1 MTSSL
6 PPQPAPRDRVAVT
19 QLSQFDSVIDV
30 RSPAEFAIDHIPGAA
45 NLPVLNDDE
54 RARVGTLYKQSPF
67 AGRKAGAALVAANIA
82 RHLEGPVLRD
92 RQRGWKPLVYC
103 WRGGQRSAALVHVLR
118 EIGWDA
124 GRLDG
129 GYKAYR
135 RAVLADL
142 PGLAQRCDWRV
153 VCGLTGSGKSRLLQA
168 LADAGAQ
175 VLDLEGLA
183 AHRGSVLGALPDAPQ
198 PSQKMFESRLWQQL
212 GALDPACPVYVESE
226 SKKIGVLQ
234 VPQALLDCM
243 WASPCIRLVTAT
255 PARVALLKEEYA
267 HLLADADLLGGL
279 LDRLL
284 PLHGHAV
291 IARWK
296 ELAAARAWD
305 ELVED
310 LLVRHYDPSYSR
322 SIVSHYPQLPQARVL
337 EVDARAAD
345 PFAGAARE
353 LMADA
358 QPEIVA

>member
-1 MTSSL
+1 
-6 PPQPAPRDRVAVT
+6 
-19 QLSQFDSVIDV
+19 
-30 RSPAEFAIDHIPGAA
+30 
-45 NLPVLNDDE
+45 
-54 RARVGTLYKQSPF
+54 
-67 AGRKAGAALVAANIA
+67 
-82 RHLEGPVLRD
+82 
-92 RQRGWKPLVYC
+92 
-103 WRGGQRSAALVHVLR
+103 
-118 EIGWDA
+118 
-124 GRLDG
+124 
-129 GYKAYR
+129 
-135 RAVLADL
+135 
-142 PGLAQRCDWRV
+142 
-153 VCGLTGSGKSRLLQA
+153 
-168 LADAGAQ
+168 
-175 VLDLEGLA
+175 
-183 AHRGSVLGALPDAPQ
+183 
-198 PSQKMFESRLWQQL
+198 MFESRLWQQL